1 MAASRRHPKSSK
13 KGKTPPGGIERA
25 SSYKGNMNNDDVGHL
40 GNSVF
45 NIKNAKDNNTNLDT
59 IGRKDPIT
67 GNNTNISDA
76 SKNSLSSRIVI
87 TAHQGTKSE
96 GRQRDIDEL
105 DIKLL
110 NLLQRGYDNKQ
121 IADKVDNPLSTIQR
135 RTRLIFERGLAAS
148 KIEPDYA
155 KLGYK
160 KGYLILRLKGGKIAG
175 IMERLQ
181 QVSGII
187 SISANIGVFP
197 LICIIIYRHTEE
209 LWNIISNIQELDNV
223 KEVLWSE
230 EVSNVTTKYDI
241 MHFTHVQKG

>member
-1 MAASRRHPKSSK
+1 MAAGGRHPQSRK
-13 KGKTPPGGIERA
+13 KGKTPPSSIERA
-25 SSYKGNMNNDDVGHL
+25 SYKGNMNNDDTGHL

-45 NIKNAKDNNTNLDT
+45 NIKNDRNNNNTNLDT
-59 IGRKDPIT
+59 IGRKDSVT
-67 GNNTNISDA
+67 GNNTHLSDA
-76 SKNSLSSRIVI
+76 SKNSLSSRIEI

-96 GRQRDIDEL
+96 GRQREIDEL

-148 KIEPDYA
+148 TIEPDYA

-160 KGYLILRLKGGKIAG
+160 KGYLILRLNGGKIAD
-175 IMERLQ
+175 MLERLQ

-187 SISANIGVFP
+187 SISANIGIFP
-197 LICIIIYRHTEE
+197 LICIIIYRDTEE
-209 LWNIISNIQELDNV
+209 LWNITSNVQELDNV

-230 EVSNVTTKYDI
+230 EVYNVTTKYDI
-241 MHFTHVQKG
+241 MHFTHP

>member
-1 MAASRRHPKSSK
+1 MAAARRHPKSRK
-13 KGKTPPGGIERA
+13 KVKTPPSGNERP
-25 SSYKGNMNNDDVGHL
+25 SYKGNMNNDGGGHL
-40 GNSVF
+40 GNSAF
-45 NIKNAKDNNTNLDT
+45 NIKNAQKNNTNLDI
-59 IGRKDPIT
+59 IGKKDSVT
-67 GNNTNISDA
+67 GNNTHLLDA
-76 SKNSLSSRIVI
+76 SKNSLSSQIEI

-96 GRQRDIDEL
+96 GRQREIDEL

-155 KLGYK
+155 KLGLK
-160 KGYLILRLKGGKIAG
+160 KGYLILRLKGGKIAD
-175 IMERLQ
+175 IVEMLQ

-197 LICIIIYRHTEE
+197 LICIIIYRDTKE
-209 LWNIISNIQELDNV
+209 LWNIISNVQELDNV

-241 MHFTHVQKG
+241 MHFTHAQKG